1 MKIPIKYIMCG
12 VFIVLLT
19 NHSLY
24 TQTLQTSSTTSGG
37 LLTLTPL
44 NINTATTQSPGSL
57 TFYSTT
63 PSTVTA
69 VAFASTSPS
78 FPAVTTFPT
87 TGIITTQ
94 PLTAQ
99 QIQSYL
105 AEAVSF
111 SLPAFGA
118 TAEEKNKLQ
127 IYQTLLMGIF
137 SDKTDP
143 DLINKVVLNLATDIG
158 VQATTIR
165 TVSVDKLTD
174 AKKALEYAKKLA
186 TDTINR
192 YASQSVYMLVLNS
205 LRATITAIGP
215 QMTTIDSRINSN
227 QPFMQELNNIK
238 MLTNLADKVTR
249 YRKLIP
255 SITAYILEPTL
266 TEFMNDLGRLI
277 TLAKQQAATEILK
290 AIASILA
297 EIEFNIYL
305 TPTIKTKLAE
315 LKNFL
320 TSPVATLPGTVT
332 PTPSKLTPLPTLQP
346 QTGSL
351 SLPAQKGLLE
361 LTPTSKPIETAT
373 DKQQAIKNFLN
384 PFAQSTTPKTAKT
397 KEEQTKIELE
407 ELKKG
412 LESKDNS
419 YSTLVSA
426 CTKAVNKLKDKPPKE
441 ISSYLIGKLGE
452 KLSFAYNNRAYQKPE
467 NIIELRTAFKAA
479 TEFKEFVSIVTTKRL
494 ETLNAAAQISISQTQ
509 TVPKSKIASLNLAM
523 NMLKK
528 DADNYEKTLFIN
540 ELMSLFSNRAK
551 YTKEELKEAYEL
563 LKAFTSKK
571 NVSLKIFDQ
580 SAYQKA
586 TNWKNIMYALI
597 IFSETPAQKTFK
609 ELISLYKTLFTYLAL
624 PEATYEREKFILVIS
639 SLFHH
644 RVNLLQSDLQELKTF
659 FEEITKTQNIISI
672 QEVPNIVIFIRKV
685 GHALQCATT
694 QKSYLEVLID
704 QARATNDFKIYT
716 KIVQKFTTHTP
727 ERVITS
733 FITLLNKLIQN
744 RAQFD
749 KKALISLLKLVNT
762 VKFADTIKLTDKPF
776 ILPNSPRK
784 KAIEIWIAELEKE

>member
-12 VFIVLLT
+12 VFIVLSINL
-19 NHSLY
+19 SFY
-24 TQTLQTSSTTSGG
+24 AQTLQTSSTTSGG

-44 NINTATTQSPGSL
+44 NINTATTHSPSSL
-57 TFYSTT
+57 TFFSTT
-63 PSTVTA
+63 PTTVTA

-111 SLPAFGA
+111 SLPAFGT

-158 VQATTIR
+158 VQATTLK
-165 TVSVDKLTD
+165 TVSIDKLID
-174 AKKALEYAKKLA
+174 AKKALEYAKKIA

-192 YASQSVYMLVLNS
+192 YASQSVYTLVLNS
-205 LRATITAIGP
+205 LRATVTAIGP
-215 QMTTIDSRINSN
+215 QITAIDSRINSN

-238 MLTNLADKVTR
+238 MLTNLTDKVAR
-249 YRKLIP
+249 YRKLMP
-255 SITAYILEPTL
+255 LITAQTLEPTL
-266 TEFMNDLGRLI
+266 TELANDIGRLI
-277 TLAKQQAATEILK
+277 TLAKQQAANDILK
-290 AIASILA
+290 NVASILA

-320 TSPVATLPGTVT
+320 TSPVTTLPGTT
-332 PTPSKLTPLPTLQP
+332 PTPSKLTSLPSP
-346 QTGSL
+346 QSQLGAL
-351 SLPAQKGLLE
+351 SLPAPKGLLE
-361 LTPTSKPIETAT
+361 LTPTSKPAETTT
-373 DKQQAIKNFLN
+373 DKAQAIKNFLN

-397 KEEQTKIELE
+397 KEEQAKIELE

-441 ISSYLIGKLGE
+441 ISSYLIGKLGD

-479 TEFKEFVSIVTTKRL
+479 TEFKEFASIVTTKRL
-494 ETLNAAAQISISQTQ
+494 ETLNAAAQISIAQTQ

-580 SAYQKA
+580 SAYQKV
-586 TNWKNIMYALI
+586 TNWRNIMYALI
-597 IFSETPAQKTFK
+597 IFTETPAQKTFK
-609 ELISLYKTLFTYLAL
+609 ELISLYKTLFNYLAL

-644 RVNLLQSDLQELKTF
+644 RVNLLQSDLQELKIF
-659 FEEITKTQNIISI
+659 FEEITKTQNIISV
-672 QEVPNIVIFIRKV
+672 QEVPNIVIFVRKV

-744 RAQFD
+744 RTQFD
-749 KKALISLLKLVNT
+749 KKALITLLKLVNT